1 MKKLFLILVAAVA
14 LSSVAVAEFDD
25 DILISVGEFS
35 LYFGWGLTYTPETL
49 DENETIFPLLQFVES
64 NYDALEKTKRRIYA
78 EISNIKSDEKR
89 PYTLFVSDSDG
100 ADEDERCKTYHLKT
114 EAESVGVLLS
124 LLSES
129 VPNAK
134 RAEKETVTLYIVV
147 EKHCQEITPPDWIG
161 EFLRHLPTYKDTKDG
176 YLYAIY
182 FSSEKATEKA
192 LQNPRSALKKAV
204 CTKKTVNRF
213 CISQDT
219 ELEKL
224 LGNFETVKY

>member
-1 MKKLFLILVAAVA
+1 MKKIFLITLFLSFVLVPVF
-14 LSSVAVAEFDD
+14 AEFDD
-25 DILISVGEFS
+25 DIYISVGGFS

-49 DENETIFPLLQFVES
+49 DENETIFPLMQFVES

-78 EISNIKSDEKR
+78 EISNRKSDEKR
-89 PYTLFVSDSDG
+89 PYMLFVSESDG
-100 ADEDERCKTYHLKT
+100 TDEDERCTTYHLKT

-124 LLSES
+124 LLSDS

-147 EKHCQEITPPDWIG
+147 EKHSQEITPPDWIG
-161 EFLRHLPTYKDTKDG
+161 EFLRHLSAYKNTKDG

-204 CTKKTVNRF
+204 CTKKTVNRL

-224 LGNFETVKY
+224 LGNFETVEY

>member
-1 MKKLFLILVAAVA
+1 MKKTFLILAAAVVLLQIT
-14 LSSVAVAEFDD
+14 LSSCATNKAQKLLRAMLAE
-25 DILISVGEFS
+25 IVERERRIVGE
-35 LYFGWGLTYTPETL
+35 E
-49 DENETIFPLLQFVES
+49 E
-64 NYDALEKTKRRIYA
+64 
-78 EISNIKSDEKR
+78 SDEAVNEGNITYLHDESR
-89 PYTLFVSDSDG
+89 TYLVC

-147 EKHCQEITPPDWIG
+147 EKHGQEITPPDWIG

-192 LQNPRSALKKAV
+192 LQNPRSVLKKAV
-204 CTKKTVNRF
+204 CSKKTVNRL

>member
-1 MKKLFLILVAAVA
+1 MKKIFLILAAAVA
-14 LSSVAVAEFDD
+14 LSSVAFAEFDD

-78 EISNIKSDEKR
+78 EISNRKSDEKR
-89 PYTLFVSDSDG
+89 PYTLFVSESDG

-147 EKHCQEITPPDWIG
+147 EKHGQEITPPDWIG

-192 LQNPRSALKKAV
+192 LQNPRSVLKKAV
-204 CTKKTVNRF
+204 CSKKTVNRL